1 MAEPLTEEQLA
12 EIEGR
17 ADAAT
22 PETWVWSWSTGW
34 STDGLGHY
42 LVETARSRIV
52 VAITTREKQGYEN
65 ALFIAHARTDVP
77 LLVAEVRRLNEA
89 LIELATAV
97 EHERELIRAL
107 RTTEGVWP
115 AGHRIIA
122 DAGSEC
128 AMGIQ
133 RVTDLVRAALDHR
146 EGE

>member
-77 LLVAEVRRLNEA
+77 LLVAEVRRL
-89 LIELATAV
+89 
-97 EHERELIRAL
+97 REVLGA
-107 RTTEGVWP
+107 
-115 AGHRIIA
+115 IA
-122 DAGSEC
+122 QYHPTFRG
-128 AMGIQ
+128 Q
-133 RVTDLVRAALDHR
+133 RVNDAPNRQQLVDRAFAALDHR